1 MKTLV
6 LGGSG
11 FVGYYLAKH
20 FNAISASAHQK
31 EGYIKLDI
39 TNKEEVSEVLNKI
52 KPELI
57 INSAAIADV
66 DLCEKEKETAMLV
79 NGYAVEWL
87 SSLSKEIGAK
97 FVQISTDY
105 VFDGLTGNYKE
116 EDNPNPINEYGK
128 SKLIGEENALK
139 NDAIVLRIEMPYGI
153 NIAKN
158 KNVFFE
164 SVINNLK
171 EGKTVNAAVD
181 QIISPTFV
189 EDIPKA
195 VEVLVEK
202 EANGIFH
209 LASKEH
215 FSRFEFVNIIADV
228 FNFDKTFIKPVKLA
242 DFKMLAKRP
251 KNTFLNIDKISKFY
265 EIKPLKENLEKIKN
279 EITI

>member
-11 FVGYYLAKH
+11 FVGFYIARY
-20 FNAISASAHQK
+20 FNAVSTSSHQK
-31 EGYIKLDI
+31 EGYVKLDI
-39 TNKEEVSEVLNKI
+39 TDKEEVIETLNKI
-52 KPELI
+52 KPELV
-57 INSAAIADV
+57 INSAAMADV
-66 DLCEKEKETAMLV
+66 DLCEKERDNAMLV
-79 NGYAVEWL
+79 NGNAVEWL
-87 SSLSKEIGAK
+87 SSASKEIGAK

-116 EDNPNPINEYGK
+116 EDTPNPINEYGK
-128 SKLIGEENALK
+128 SKLVGEKNALK
-139 NDAIVLRIEMPYGI
+139 NNGIILRIEMPYGF

-164 SVINNLK
+164 SVVRNLR
-171 EGKTVNAAVD
+171 EGKAVNAATD

-195 VEVLVEK
+195 IEILVEK
-202 EANGIFH
+202 GAKGIFH

-215 FSRFEFVNIIADV
+215 FSRFEFVNIIADI
-228 FNFDKTFIKPVKLA
+228 FNLDKTAVKPVKLE

-265 EIKPLKENLEKIKN
+265 EIRTIKENLEKIKN
-279 EITI
+279 ETPI

>member
-11 FVGYYLAKH
+11 FVGYYIAKH
-20 FNAISASAHQK
+20 FNAIPTSSHEK
-31 EGYIKLDI
+31 EGYIQVDI
-39 TNKEEVSEVLNKI
+39 TKKEDVFETFHRI
-52 KPELI
+52 KPELV
-57 INSAAIADV
+57 INSAAMADV
-66 DLCEKEKETAMLV
+66 DLCENKKENAMLV

-87 SSLSKEIGAK
+87 SSASKSIGAK
-97 FVQISTDY
+97 FIQISTDY
-105 VFDGLTGNYKE
+105 VFDGLTGGYKE
-116 EDNPNPINEYGK
+116 EDVPNPINEYGK
-128 SKLIGEENALK
+128 SKLLGEKNALK
-139 NDAIVLRIEMPYGI
+139 NDELVIRIEMPYGL

-164 SVINNLK
+164 SVVRNLK

-202 EANGIFH
+202 EAKGIFH

-215 FSRFEFVNIIADV
+215 FSRFEFVNIIADA
-228 FNFDKTFIKPVKLA
+228 FNFDKTAIKPVKLD

-251 KNTFLNIDKISKFY
+251 KNTFLNTDKISEFY
-265 EIKPLKENLEKIKN
+265 EIKPIKENLEKIKN
-279 EITI
+279 GFFS

>member
-31 EGYIKLDI
+31 EGYVKLDI

-139 NDAIVLRIEMPYGI
+139 NDAIVLRIEIPYGI
-153 NIAKN
+153 NVAKN

-181 QIISPTFV
+181 QIISPTFI

-195 VEVLVEK
+195 VEVLVK
-202 EANGIFH
+202 KGANGIFH

-228 FNFDKTFIKPVKLA
+228 FNFDKTIIKPVKLA

>member
-31 EGYIKLDI
+31 EGYVKLDI

-66 DLCEKEKETAMLV
+66 DLCEKEKEMAMLV

-87 SSLSKEIGAK
+87 SSLSKEIGAE

-116 EDNPNPINEYGK
+116 EDTLNPINEYGK

-139 NDAIVLRIEMPYGI
+139 NDAIVLRIEMPYGL
-153 NIAKN
+153 NLAKN

-164 SVINNLK
+164 SVITNLK
-171 EGKTVNAAVD
+171 AGNPVNAALD

-189 EDIPKA
+189 EEIPKA
-195 VEVLVEK
+195 VEVLVGK
-202 EANGIFH
+202 GANGIFH
-209 LASKEH
+209 MASKEH

-228 FNFDKTFIKPVKLA
+228 FNFDKTIIKPVKLD

-265 EIKPLKENLEKIKN
+265 KIKPLKENLKKIKN

>member
-11 FVGYYLAKH
+11 FIGYYIARY
-20 FNAISASAHQK
+20 FNAAAASSHEK
-31 EGYIKLDI
+31 EGYVKLDI
-39 TNKEEVSEVLNKI
+39 TNKEEVSEVFNKI
-52 KPELI
+52 KPELV

-66 DLCEKEKETAMLV
+66 DLCEKEKETAMSV

-87 SSLSKEIGAK
+87 SSVSKEIGAK
-97 FVQISTDY
+97 FVQLSTDY
-105 VFDGLTGNYKE
+105 VFDGLTGNYIE
-116 EDNPNPINEYGK
+116 EDIPNPINEYGK

-139 NDAIVLRIEMPYGI
+139 NDAIVLRIEMPYGL
-153 NIAKN
+153 NLAKN

-164 SVINNLK
+164 SVVKNLK
-171 EGKTVNAAVD
+171 EGKPVNAAVD

-195 VEVLVEK
+195 IEVLVERG
-202 EANGIFH
+202 ANGIFH

-228 FNFDKTFIKPVKLA
+228 FDFDKTAIKPVKLD

-251 KNTFLNIDKISKFY
+251 KNTFLNTDKMSKSY
-265 EIKPLKENLEKIKN
+265 EIKPLKENLEKIKT
-279 EITI
+279 EISI

>member
-195 VEVLVEK
+195 VAVLVEK
-202 EANGIFH
+202 EVNGIFH

>member
-20 FNAISASAHQK
+20 FNAISTSSHEK

-39 TNKEEVSEVLNKI
+39 TKKEEVFETFRRI
-52 KPELI
+52 KPELV
-57 INSAAIADV
+57 INSAAMADV
-66 DLCEKEKETAMLV
+66 DLCEKEKENAMLV

-87 SSLSKEIGAK
+87 SSASKSIEAK
-97 FVQISTDY
+97 FIQISTDY
-105 VFDGLTGNYKE
+105 VFDGLTGGYKE
-116 EDNPNPINEYGK
+116 EDVPNPINEYGK
-128 SKLIGEENALK
+128 SKLLGEKNALK
-139 NDAIVLRIEMPYGI
+139 NDELVIRIEMPYGL

-164 SVINNLK
+164 SVVRNLK

-202 EANGIFH
+202 EAKGIFH

-215 FSRFEFVNIIADV
+215 FSRFEFVNIIADA
-228 FNFDKTFIKPVKLA
+228 FNFDKTAIKPVKLD

-251 KNTFLNIDKISKFY
+251 KNTFLNTDKISEFY
-265 EIKPLKENLEKIKN
+265 EIKPIKENLEKIKN
-279 EITI
+279 GFFS

>member
-1 MKTLV
+1 MKILV

-20 FNAISASAHQK
+20 FNATSVSAHQK
-31 EGYIKLDI
+31 EGYVKLDI

-79 NGYAVEWL
+79 NGYAVGWL

-105 VFDGLTGNYKE
+105 VFDGLTGNYTE

-128 SKLIGEENALK
+128 SKLIGEENSLK

-202 EANGIFH
+202 GANGIFH

-251 KNTFLNIDKISKFY
+251 KNTFLNTEKISKLY
-265 EIKPLKENLEKIKN
+265 EIKALRANLEKIKTGML
-279 EITI
+279 I

>member
-1 MKTLV
+1 MKILV

-31 EGYIKLDI
+31 EGYVKLDI
-39 TNKEEVSEVLNKI
+39 TDKKEVSEVLNKI

-87 SSLSKEIGAK
+87 SSLSKEIGAE

-105 VFDGLTGNYKE
+105 VFDGLTGNYTE

-139 NDAIVLRIEMPYGI
+139 NDAIVLRIEIPYGI
-153 NIAKN
+153 NVAKN

-181 QIISPTFV
+181 QIISPTFI

-195 VEVLVEK
+195 VEVLVK
-202 EANGIFH
+202 KGANGIFH

-228 FNFDKTFIKPVKLA
+228 FNFDKTIIKPVKLA

>member
-31 EGYIKLDI
+31 EGYVKLDI

-66 DLCEKEKETAMLV
+66 DLCEKEKEMAMLV

-87 SSLSKEIGAK
+87 SSLSKRIGAK

-105 VFDGLTGNYKE
+105 VFDGLTGNYTE

-128 SKLIGEENALK
+128 SKLIGEENSLK

-202 EANGIFH
+202 GANGIFH

-251 KNTFLNIDKISKFY
+251 KNTFLNTEKISKLY
-265 EIKPLKENLEKIKN
+265 EIKALRANLEKIKTGML
-279 EITI
+279 I

>member
-31 EGYIKLDI
+31 EGYVKLDI
-39 TNKEEVSEVLNKI
+39 TDKKEVSEVLNKI

-195 VEVLVEK
+195 VAVLVEK
-202 EANGIFH
+202 EVNGIFH

>member
-20 FNAISASAHQK
+20 FNAISTSSHEK

-39 TNKEEVSEVLNKI
+39 TKKEEVFETFRRI
-52 KPELI
+52 KPELV
-57 INSAAIADV
+57 INSAAMADV
-66 DLCEKEKETAMLV
+66 DLCEKEKENAMLV

-87 SSLSKEIGAK
+87 SSASKSIEAK
-97 FVQISTDY
+97 FIQISTDY

-116 EDNPNPINEYGK
+116 EDLPNPINEYGK
-128 SKLIGEENALK
+128 SKLVGEENALK
-139 NDAIVLRIEMPYGI
+139 NDGLIIRIEMPYGL
-153 NIAKN
+153 NLANN

-164 SVINNLK
+164 STINNLK
-171 EGKTVNAAVD
+171 EGKTVNVAVD

-195 VEVLVEK
+195 VEVLVK
-202 EANGIFH
+202 KNASGIFH

-215 FSRFEFVNIIADV
+215 FSRFEFVNIIADA
-228 FNFDKTFIKPVKLA
+228 FNFDKIAIKSVKLD

-251 KNTFLNIDKISKFY
+251 KNTFLNTDKISEFY
-265 EIKPLKENLEKIKN
+265 EIKPIKENLEKIKN
-279 EITI
+279 EFFS

>member
-11 FVGYYLAKH
+11 FVGYYLAKY
-20 FNAISASAHQK
+20 FNATSVSAHQK

-39 TNKEEVSEVLNKI
+39 TDKEEVSEVLNKI

-87 SSLSKEIGAK
+87 SSISKKIGAE

-105 VFDGLTGNYKE
+105 VFDGLTGNYTE

-139 NDAIVLRIEMPYGI
+139 NDAIILRIEMPYGI
-153 NIAKN
+153 NVAKN

-195 VEVLVEK
+195 VEVLVK
-202 EANGIFH
+202 KGANGIFH

-228 FNFDKTFIKPVKLA
+228 FNFDKTVIKPVKLA

>member
-20 FNAISASAHQK
+20 FNAISTSSHEK

-39 TNKEEVSEVLNKI
+39 TKKEDVFETFRQI
-52 KPELI
+52 KPELV
-57 INSAAIADV
+57 INSAAMADV
-66 DLCEKEKETAMLV
+66 DLCEKEKENAMLV

-87 SSLSKEIGAK
+87 SSASKSIGAK
-97 FVQISTDY
+97 FIQISTDY
-105 VFDGLTGNYKE
+105 VFDGLAGGYKE
-116 EDNPNPINEYGK
+116 EDVPNPINEYGK
-128 SKLIGEENALK
+128 SKLLGEKNTLK
-139 NDAIVLRIEMPYGI
+139 NGGLVIRIEMPYGL
-153 NIAKN
+153 NLAKN

-164 SVINNLK
+164 SVVRNLK

-195 VEVLVEK
+195 VEALVEK
-202 EANGIFH
+202 EAKGIFH

-215 FSRFEFVNIIADV
+215 FSRFEFVNIIADA
-228 FNFDKTFIKPVKLA
+228 FNFDKTAIKHVKLD

-251 KNTFLNIDKISKFY
+251 KNTFLNTDKISKFY
-265 EIKPLKENLEKIKN
+265 EIKPIKENLEKIKN
-279 EITI
+279 EFFS

>member
-1 MKTLV
+1 MKILV

-31 EGYIKLDI
+31 EGYVKLDI
-39 TNKEEVSEVLNKI
+39 TDKKEVSEVLNKI

-195 VEVLVEK
+195 VAVLVEK
-202 EANGIFH
+202 EVNGIFH

>member
-116 EDNPNPINEYGK
+116 DDTPNPINEYGK

>member
-20 FNAISASAHQK
+20 FNAISTSSHEK

-39 TNKEEVSEVLNKI
+39 TKKEEVFETFRRI
-52 KPELI
+52 KPELV
-57 INSAAIADV
+57 INSAAMADV
-66 DLCEKEKETAMLV
+66 DLCEKEKENAMLV

-87 SSLSKEIGAK
+87 SSASKSIGAK
-97 FVQISTDY
+97 FIQISTDY
-105 VFDGLTGNYKE
+105 VFDGLTGGYKE
-116 EDNPNPINEYGK
+116 EDVPNPINEYGK
-128 SKLIGEENALK
+128 SKLLGEKNALK
-139 NDAIVLRIEMPYGI
+139 NDELVIRIEMPYGL

-164 SVINNLK
+164 SVVRNLK

-202 EANGIFH
+202 EAKGIFH

-215 FSRFEFVNIIADV
+215 FSRFEFVNIIADA
-228 FNFDKTFIKPVKLA
+228 FNFDKTAIKPVKLD

-251 KNTFLNIDKISKFY
+251 KNTFLNTDKISEFY
-265 EIKPLKENLEKIKN
+265 EIKPIKENLEKIKN
-279 EITI
+279 GFFS

>member
-20 FNAISASAHQK
+20 FNATSASAHQK
-31 EGYIKLDI
+31 EGYVKLDI
-39 TNKEEVSEVLNKI
+39 TDKEEVSEVLNKI

-105 VFDGLTGNYKE
+105 VFDGLTGNYTE

-153 NIAKN
+153 NVAKN

-171 EGKTVNAAVD
+171 DGKTVNAALD

-202 EANGIFH
+202 GANGIFH

-215 FSRFEFVNIIADV
+215 FSRFEFVNVIADV
-228 FNFDKTFIKPVKLA
+228 FNFDKTIIKPVKLA

>member
-11 FVGYYLAKH
+11 FIGYYIARY
-20 FNAISASAHQK
+20 FNAAAASSHEK
-31 EGYIKLDI
+31 EGYVKLDI
-39 TNKEEVSEVLNKI
+39 TNKEEVSEVFNKI
-52 KPELI
+52 KPELV

-66 DLCEKEKETAMLV
+66 DLCEKEKETAMSV

-87 SSLSKEIGAK
+87 SSVSKEIGAK
-97 FVQISTDY
+97 FVQLSTDY
-105 VFDGLTGNYKE
+105 VFDGLTGNYIE
-116 EDNPNPINEYGK
+116 EDIPNPINEYGK

-139 NDAIVLRIEMPYGI
+139 NDAIVLRIEMPYGL
-153 NIAKN
+153 NLAKN

-164 SVINNLK
+164 SVVKNLK
-171 EGKTVNAAVD
+171 EGKPVNAAVD

-195 VEVLVEK
+195 IEILVEK
-202 EANGIFH
+202 GANGIFH

-228 FNFDKTFIKPVKLA
+228 FDFDKTAIKPVKLD

-251 KNTFLNIDKISKFY
+251 KNTFLNTDKMSKSY
-265 EIKPLKENLEKIKN
+265 EIKPLKENLEKIKT
-279 EITI
+279 EISI